1 MAEGRYDL
9 DERIALARRNIL
21 EVTERAAVANGA
33 AAEER
38 LANLLSDQQ
47 ELLDDLLKEREETKN
62 QISK

>member
-62 QISK
+62 QVSK

>member
-9 DERIALARRNIL
+9 DQRIALARRNIL